1 MIKKSDSQVFNPFS
15 MERRAALVAAKS
27 EVRVDE

>member
-1 MIKKSDSQVFNPFS
+1 MSEQGSGFNPFS
-15 MERRAALVAAKS
+15 MERLPAPAAAKS